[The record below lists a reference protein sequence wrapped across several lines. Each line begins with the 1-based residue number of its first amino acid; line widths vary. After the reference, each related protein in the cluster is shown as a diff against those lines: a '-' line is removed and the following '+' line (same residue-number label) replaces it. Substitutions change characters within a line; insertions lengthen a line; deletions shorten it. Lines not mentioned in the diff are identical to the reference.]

1 MKSVIIAED
10 DEKVRET
17 YARAVKHFSG
27 GQAEVE
33 EVGNGATLVEKMRER
48 EREREIMT

>member
-10 DEKVRET
+10 DDAVRQT
-17 YARAVKHFSG
+17 YARAIKYFSG

-33 EVGNGATLVEKMRER
+33 EVGDGTTLVEKMRER
-48 EREREIMT
+48 EITT